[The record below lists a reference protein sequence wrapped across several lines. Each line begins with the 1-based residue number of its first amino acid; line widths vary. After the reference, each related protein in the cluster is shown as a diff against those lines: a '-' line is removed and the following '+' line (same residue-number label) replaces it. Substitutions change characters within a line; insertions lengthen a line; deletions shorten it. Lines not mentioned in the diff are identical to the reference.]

1 MRTPNSMLC
10 NKSFTKSVS
19 GCAHRHERHICGLN
33 GDLISG
39 RAWAIGLRVV
49 PPTSFANVGSF
60 TGVAEIAPFSL
71 VQVAALLSCSSEP
84 LVEFP

>member
-1 MRTPNSMLC
+1 MRTPNSMSC
-10 NKSFTKSVS
+10 NKSFTKLVS

-33 GDLISG
+33 GDLISS
-39 RAWAIGLRVV
+39 RAWAIGLGVV
-49 PPTSFANVGSF
+49 PPTSFANMGSF